1 MNYVFADGMNFWVV
15 DRNFNRVAKFTNFSE
30 AQNYANSLNFQS
42 KGLNTNFQG
51 NFGNNGF
58 ANYLPS
64 SFPNIQ
70 KNLLDSPYGNES
82 RNLPVSYGNITIN
95 CSPNPQSTPIAF
107 GQQPFVQPKQFGGF
121 APQQMPFLQQPLNPV
136 QFNQEIPKQKDL
148 DSEQKEN
155 DYVESNT
162 NKKSKKA
169 KASFDDSDDTLNLES
184 LDDEFV
190 VKQEKK
196 LNKRKK
202 EVTDT
207 NDWIVEETIE
217 PSSAGELRLSK
228 RDIDNFL
235 EKMKS

>member
-51 NFGNNGF
+51 GFGNNAI
-58 ANYLPS
+58 ANFLPS
-64 SFPNIQ
+64 SFPTIQ
-70 KNLLDSPYGNES
+70 KNLLDSPYGIEA

-95 CSPNPQSTPIAF
+95 CSPYPQSSPIAY
-107 GQQPFVQPKQFGGF
+107 GQQPFVQPKQFSDF
-121 APQQMPFLQQPLNPV
+121 VPQQMPFLQQPINPV

-155 DYVESNT
+155 DYVESN
-162 NKKSKKA
+162 NNIKSKKS
-169 KASFDDSDDTLNLES
+169 KASFDDSDDTLNLQS

-196 LNKRKK
+196 LNKKK

-207 NDWIVEETIE
+207 NDWIVEETME
-217 PSSAGELRLSK
+217 PPSAGELRLSK
-228 RDIDNFL
+228 KDIDNFL

>member
-51 NFGNNGF
+51 SFGNNAV
-58 ANYLPS
+58 ANFLPS
-64 SFPNIQ
+64 SFPTIQ
-70 KNLLDSPYGNES
+70 KNLLDAPYGNET

-95 CSPNPQSTPIAF
+95 CSPHPQSSPIAY
-107 GQQPFVQPKQFGGF
+107 GQQPFVQPKQFSDF
-121 APQQMPFLQQPLNPV
+121 VPQQMPFLQQPLNPV
-136 QFNQEIPKQKDL
+136 QFNQETPKQKE
-148 DSEQKEN
+148 S
-155 DYVESNT
+155 DYFESN
-162 NKKSKKA
+162 NNIKSKKS

-207 NDWIVEETIE
+207 NDWTVEETTE

>member
-30 AQNYANSLNFQS
+30 AQNYANSLNFQT
-42 KGLNTNFQG
+42 KGLNTNLQG
-51 NFGNNGF
+51 GFGNNAI
-58 ANYLPS
+58 ANFLPS
-64 SFPNIQ
+64 SFPTIQ
-70 KNLLDSPYGNES
+70 KNLLDAPYGNET

-95 CSPNPQSTPIAF
+95 CSPNPQSSPIAY
-107 GQQPFVQPKQFGGF
+107 GQQPFVQPKQFSDF
-121 APQQMPFLQQPLNPV
+121 VPQQMPFLQQPLNPV
-136 QFNQEIPKQKDL
+136 QFNQDTSK
-148 DSEQKEN
+148 QKEN
-155 DYVESNT
+155 DYFESN
-162 NKKSKKA
+162 NNIKSKKS

-202 EVTDT
+202 EITDT
-207 NDWIVEETIE
+207 NDWTVEETTE